1 MKKKISIVLV
11 IIACLGLS
19 ACSERNM
26 NSIDSNYASN
36 EDTSIS
42 QPTTRLPEES
52 ESNSLDISGEEGSL
66 EPSDSKEPS
75 APSDSKEPSAQ
86 DDLIEK
92 SSSTNSAPGYS
103 EKDLGLFSLWL
114 PEDSVIESNIIYE
127 DDSELPRKIAEITS
141 IDTISDTA
149 SPFEIY
155 DQRYSD
161 AENVSEC
168 HFGIYAGK
176 SYSLQKEISEGGMTG
191 FQNTIVYC
199 IESENNII
207 VITFFPQ
214 RGVGIHEQREEFKKI
229 LNSIQF

>member
-1 MKKKISIVLV
+1 MI
-11 IIACLGLS
+11 
-19 ACSERNM
+19 
-26 NSIDSNYASN
+26 
-36 EDTSIS
+36 
-42 QPTTRLPEES
+42 EES
-52 ESNSLDISGEEGSL
+52 
-66 EPSDSKEPS
+66 
-75 APSDSKEPSAQ
+75 
-86 DDLIEK
+86 

-149 SPFEIY
+149 SPFAIY

-214 RGVGIHEQREEFKKI
+214 RGVGTHEQREEFEKI

>member
-26 NSIDSNYASN
+26 NSIDSNSASN

-66 EPSDSKEPS
+66 EPS
-75 APSDSKEPSAQ
+75 AQ
-86 DDLIEK
+86 DDLIEES

-149 SPFEIY
+149 SPFAIY

>member
-11 IIACLGLS
+11 MIACLGLS

-26 NSIDSNYASN
+26 NSIDSNSASS

-75 APSDSKEPSAQ
+75 AQ
-86 DDLIEK
+86 DDLIEES

-149 SPFEIY
+149 SPFAIY

-176 SYSLQKEISEGGMTG
+176 SYSLQKEVSEGGMTG

-214 RGVGIHEQREEFKKI
+214 RGGGTHEQREEFEKI